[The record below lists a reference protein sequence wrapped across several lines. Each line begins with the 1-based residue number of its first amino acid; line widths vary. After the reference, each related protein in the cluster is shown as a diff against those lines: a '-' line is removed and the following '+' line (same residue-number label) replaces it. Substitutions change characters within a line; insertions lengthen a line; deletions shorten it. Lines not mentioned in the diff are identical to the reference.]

1 MIKAST
7 NTDGTQVFI
16 VDDEQSVRD
25 SLSSLLRSV
34 GLVVKACSSTAEF
47 LSFDMPKN
55 PCCLILDVRLQ
66 CASGL
71 DFQRQLAD
79 QGIMVPIIMIT
90 GFGDIAMSVRA
101 MKAGAVDFL
110 AKPFRDQDL
119 LDAVMTALDKDQNR
133 RSSELESVDVQQRFD
148 TLTPREQEVMQ
159 LAVSGLMNK
168 QIAGELSLSLITVK
182 VHRGNAM
189 KKMKAKT
196 FAELVRMSES
206 LKKSAE

>member
-1 MIKAST
+1 MIK

-34 GLVVKACSSTAEF
+34 GLIVKACSSTAEF
-47 LSFDMPKN
+47 LSFDMPQN

-71 DFQRQLAD
+71 DFQRQLAG

-90 GFGDIAMSVRA
+90 GYGDIAMSVRA

-119 LDAVMTALDKDQNR
+119 LDAVMTALNKDQNR
-133 RSSELESVDVQQRFD
+133 RSSELESLDVQQRFES
-148 TLTPREQEVMQ
+148 LTPREQEVMQ

-196 FAELVRMSES
+196 FAELVKMSEL
-206 LKKSAE
+206 LKKASG